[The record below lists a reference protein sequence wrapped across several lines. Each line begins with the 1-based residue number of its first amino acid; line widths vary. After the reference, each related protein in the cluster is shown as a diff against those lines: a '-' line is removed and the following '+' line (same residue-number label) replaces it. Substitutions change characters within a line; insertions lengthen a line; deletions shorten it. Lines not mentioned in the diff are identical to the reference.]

1 MLLSFP
7 TLKPLFLLIAE
18 NISLPNYR
26 NFRCAVCVRVLPSL
40 REDLGSGLCA
50 GGAVRFQGVR
60 AALASGERLVVPSEL
75 SLRPTQLPH
84 LRRCPW
90 PPAQSL
96 LSFALLR
103 LCGQCWTLCRGHSAQ
118 RSSGFPTPS
127 SLSPSVVEQQK
138 RLSICPASLGPTA
151 GAGEH
156 APLARERGMMCI
168 VFNG

>member
-60 AALASGERLVVPSEL
+60 AALASGEGLWSHQNSLCVPPSFRISGAARGPRHSRYCPLRSSACVVSAGPSAVATRPSGPLVSPPRHPSLCPSL
-75 SLRPTQLPH
+75 SSRSV
-84 LRRCPW
+84 CPS
-90 PPAQSL
+90 A
-96 LSFALLR
+96 LR
-103 LCGQCWTLCRGHSAQ
+103 LWGLPQGLANMPRWPG
-118 RSSGFPTPS
+118 SG
-127 SLSPSVVEQQK
+127 E
-138 RLSICPASLGPTA
+138 
-151 GAGEH
+151 
-156 APLARERGMMCI
+156 
-168 VFNG
+168 